1 MGNGLSLSP
10 SCLHLPATSPAA
22 VRLVYW
28 GGQAR
33 QLAVTGGDDNASAVV
48 TAGDVAAELP
58 APAAGYAV
66 VCPADAFFVGLP
78 IPAMSPGEELLPGRT
93 YFVLPAARLPSL
105 KALTPATLAA
115 LSYGDGSS
123 NGNGKRR
130 QPLFAISGCPFEHV
144 KGADGSAPLIRVLP
158 EFIEKLISY
167 DAGAGRGGN
176 GSVNAKARD
185 AELCSTPELKR
196 HYAQLVGTGR
206 SRAWSPRLET
216 IAERDRSRWMRSAA
230 RTMLSSR

>member
-10 SCLHLPATSPAA
+10 SCLHLPAAPTA

-28 GGQAR
+28 GGRSR
-33 QLAVTGGDDNASAVV
+33 QLVVTGGGDDAAVV

-58 APAAGYAV
+58 APAAGHA

-93 YFVLPAARLPSL
+93 YFVLPAARFPCL

-115 LSYGDGSS
+115 LSYGDGGS
-123 NGNGKRR
+123 NGNGKRK
-130 QPLFAISGCPFEHV
+130 QPLFAVAGCPFEHV
-144 KGADGSAPLIRVLP
+144 NGADGGAPLIRVLP
-158 EFIEKLISY
+158 EFIEKLITC
-167 DAGAGRGGN
+167 DAAGGRGA
-176 GSVNAKARD
+176 SANAKAKDKD

-206 SRAWSPRLET
+206 SRPWSPRLET

>member
-10 SCLHLPATSPAA
+10 SCLHLPATPTA

-28 GGQAR
+28 GGQSR
-33 QLAVTGGDDNASAVV
+33 QLVVTGGGDSDAVV
-48 TAGDVAAELP
+48 TAGDVAEELP
-58 APAAGYAV
+58 APAAGHA

-93 YFVLPAARLPSL
+93 YFVLPAARLPCL

-115 LSYGDGSS
+115 LSYGDGSN
-123 NGNGKRR
+123 NGNVKRK
-130 QPLFAISGCPFEHV
+130 QPLFAVAGCPFEHV
-144 KGADGSAPLIRVLP
+144 KGANGGAPLIRVLP
-158 EFIEKLISY
+158 EFIEKLITC
-167 DAGAGRGGN
+167 DAGGRGAN
-176 GSVNAKARD
+176 ANANAKDKAKD

-206 SRAWSPRLET
+206 SRPWSPRLET
-216 IAERDRSRWMRSAA
+216 ISERDRSRWMRSAA
-230 RTMLSSR
+230 RAMLSSR